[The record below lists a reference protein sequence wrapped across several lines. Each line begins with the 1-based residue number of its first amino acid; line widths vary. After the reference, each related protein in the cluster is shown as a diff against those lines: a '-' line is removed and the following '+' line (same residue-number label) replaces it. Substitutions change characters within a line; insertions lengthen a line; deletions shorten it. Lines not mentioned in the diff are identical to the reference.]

1 MLSLVGL
8 DQPKIVARL
17 SAGLCKN
24 GCNLGESSMGR
35 LGNYFTIMLMVEHEG
50 DKKSL
55 QNIISSVCAPL
66 NLDSHLVQLDDGNQQ
81 NFEPDV
87 RISLFAEDRI
97 GIVEDA
103 TVPLADAGL
112 NILHLESN
120 LGEDSEVGNYYI
132 HLEGTLT
139 QGINQIYQVLEKLD
153 DFSKIVEENPA
164 IGGPV
169 YFEVAKAAVNN
180 LATASQD
187 ISNLTQAFFFSLTR

>member
-1 MLSLVGL
+1 MKNWFMLSLVGL

-17 SAGLCKN
+17 SAGLCKK

-97 GIVEDA
+97 GIVEDV
-103 TVPLADAGL
+103 TVHLADAGL

-139 QGINQIYQVLEKLD
+139 QGINQIYQVLEKL
-153 DFSKIVEENPA
+153 EEEKGIKSHLIPINA
-164 IGGPV
+164 
-169 YFEVAKAAVNN
+169 
-180 LATASQD
+180 Q
-187 ISNLTQAFFFSLTR
+187 IS